1 MRYQKAVPLV
11 LVAAATMGLASI
23 GVAFA
28 QKYNGG
34 TGGSGTGGPGYGK
47 PDTTH
52 SDRGGPGPVG
62 IGVISVIPKLVPP
75 RDGGGVAKA
84 PASEPPRK
92 PRQPPQNQARRGPS
106 GAPPA
111 NERRLV
117 PDEVVV
123 ELAGAA
129 SQQDIQALQARHQLA
144 LLESQAGQLSGTTL
158 TRWRIT
164 DRRTITAVVQALE
177 ADAAVTS
184 AQPNYLYALQQARAA
199 GDPAQYELAKLNLPQ
214 AHAIATGNGVLIA
227 VVDSGVD
234 VAHPDLAGSV
244 AGTFDAIT
252 AAGELNKHGTSIA
265 GLIAA
270 HGRLL
275 GSAPS
280 ARILAVRVFGPTGNG
295 NTFDV
300 LKGLDYAAANGAR
313 IINMSFAGPADPI
326 TLRSLQAAYK
336 RGIVLVAAVGNAGPK
351 SPPLY
356 PGAYPEVI
364 GVSGSDVNN
373 KSSVFSN
380 RGLYISI
387 AAPGTDILVAIP
399 DGGFEVASGTSFSAA
414 EVSGIV
420 AMMLER
426 RGDLAP
432 DAVRRILEATAK
444 DIGPKGRDVMFGAG
458 LADAY
463 GAITAS
469 DVPAAAAA
477 GLPIE
482 RVSTGVR

>member
-1 MRYQKAVPLV
+1 MIWLV
-11 LVAAATMGLASI
+11 HAGGAQ
-23 GVAFA
+23 A
-28 QKYNGG
+28 QKYNGN
-34 TGGSGTGGPGYGK
+34 GGSGGGNSGGGQPAYGK
-47 PDTTH
+47 PDTTR
-52 SDRGGPGPVG
+52 STGGGGG
-62 IGVISVIPKLVPP
+62 IGIISAIPKIVSP
-75 RDGGGVAKA
+75 RDRTTIDRTRAG
-84 PASEPPRK
+84 EPRK
-92 PRQPPQNQARRGPS
+92 PRQPPQNTARRGPS

-123 ELAGAA
+123 ELSGGATP
-129 SQQDIQALQARHQLA
+129 QQLEALQNRHQLT
-144 LLESQAGQLSGTTL
+144 LLESQASLLSGTTL
-158 TRWRIT
+158 SRWRIT

-184 AQPNYLYALQQARAA
+184 AQPNYLYSLQQAGAN
-199 GDPAQYELAKLNLPQ
+199 GGPAQYELAKLRLPQ
-214 AHAIATGNGVLIA
+214 AHALAKGNGILIA

-234 VAHPDLAGSV
+234 ATHLELAGSV
-244 AGTFDAIT
+244 VGSFDAINQP
-252 AAGELNKHGTSIA
+252 GPLNKHGTSIA

-270 HGRLL
+270 HGTIL
-275 GSAPS
+275 GSAPA
-280 ARILAVRVFGPTGNG
+280 ARLLAVRVFGTTGNG
-295 NTFDV
+295 NTFDI
-300 LKGLDYAAANGAR
+300 LKGLDYASANGAR
-313 IINMSFAGPADPI
+313 IINMSFAGPSDPI
-326 TLRSLQAAYK
+326 TLRSLQAARK

-380 RGLYISI
+380 RGPYISV

-399 DGGFEVASGTSFSAA
+399 DGGFEVGSGTSFSAA

-463 GAITAS
+463 GAVTA
-469 DVPAAAAA
+469 DGAPAVAS